1 MVIWFRVV
9 PNRTVVAVTDA
20 HLQIRGGGGGGGQP
34 DPHQRG
40 RVGLL
45 GPSLKSTTVL
55 TVETL
60 TSRFDQFTANN
71 KLRFAVNGF
80 TLHICPYSGLKIRR
94 W

>member
-1 MVIWFRVV
+1 MVIRFRVV
-9 PNRTVVAVTDA
+9 PNRTVVAVADP
-20 HLQIRGGGGGGGQP
+20 HLQIRGGGGHPDPQLRGGG
-34 DPHQRG
+34 
-40 RVGLL
+40 GLQ

>member
-1 MVIWFRVV
+1 MIIWLSVV
-9 PNRTVVAVTDA
+9 LNRTVVAVADP
-20 HLQIRGGGGGGGQP
+20 HLQIRGGGGGHP
-34 DPHQRG
+34 DPQLRG
-40 RVGLL
+40 MVGLV

-80 TLHICPYSGLKIRR
+80 TLHIWVYSGLKIRR

>member
-9 PNRTVVAVTDA
+9 PNRTVDAVADP
-20 HLQIRGGGGGGGQP
+20 HLQIGGGGGGGHT
-34 DPHQRG
+34 DPHLRG

-60 TSRFDQFTANN
+60 TSRFDQFTAND

-80 TLHICPYSGLKIRR
+80 TLHICPYLGLKIRR